1 MQLLFK
7 LLNLIKR
14 FLSSTFKRF
23 HCKVTYHSLSSV
35 YCLEFKP
42 FLNTTC
48 QCLLVVVFVQS
59 LKHFFLSR
67 NKTKINKQSKKEEKN
82 LQTLLCTAFYVH
94 STSNLGLY
102 NLLQYMMYTHCTL
115 HISKSPPRWRQLPW
129 LANPGMHV

>member
-59 LKHFFLSR
+59 LKHFFLLR
-67 NKTKINKQSKKEEKN
+67 NKTKINKQSKKEEKKSAN
-82 LQTLLCTAFYVH
+82 PVVHDILCPFYKQ
-94 STSNLGLY
+94 LGLIQFVTVY
-102 NLLQYMMYTHCTL
+102 DVHTLYITHFKVT
-115 HISKSPPRWRQLPW
+115 S
-129 LANPGMHV
+129 